1 MAIMFDYT
9 QSKFWQGSWYPY
21 WSLILMTTVLGFFG
35 LDHVWLRSPLSGFL
49 KFIVNILTLGLWYFY
64 DILQVL
70 GEKDSVMKNGLS
82 APFVGPLG
90 IGAGMF
96 KDSNPDGPTA
106 RSPLKFMA
114 YMFLLMLP
122 FGIDLYVA
130 GDSNGA
136 IVKFILT
143 ILIIFVI
150 PFFIAVIWGFVNIG
164 RSVLMPKD
172 LFTKGTY
179 RMFPVS
185 WFMDPLG
192 SSTLGPVDIPAGV
205 GECGS
210 GGAGSVASYVAG
222 PILQKVP
229 IIAAAGAAVDAAT
242 AAAGVATAAAKGAS
256 AAIETTTNAYQN
268 IVDGVVKPATQIVGT
283 GVALGS
289 QMAAIKAQ
297 IPTKEGLA
305 SAAVDKLIQK
315 GGGGGGDSGADL
327 ALLGLFTIILG
338 GGAIVAAN
346 RMGLNSSLFKKQK
359 EDANDTPPEP

>member
-9 QSKFWQGSWYPY
+9 QSKFWGGSWYPY

-49 KFIVNILTLGLWYFY
+49 KFIINIFTLGLWYFY

-96 KDSNPDGPTA
+96 KDSNPDSPTA
-106 RSPLKFMA
+106 RSPLRFMA

-150 PFFIAVIWGFVNIG
+150 PFFIAVIWGFVNMG

-192 SSTLGPVDIPAGV
+192 PSILGPVDIPAGV

-210 GGAGSVASYVAG
+210 GGAGSIVGSM
-222 PILQKVP
+222 LQRVP
-229 IIAAAGAAVDAAT
+229 VIAAAGAAVDAAT
-242 AAAGVATAAAKGAS
+242 AAADVATAAAKGAS

-268 IVDGVVKPATQIVGT
+268 IVDSVVKPATRVIGT
-283 GVALGS
+283 GATLGS
-289 QMAAIKAQ
+289 QMTALKAQ

-305 SAAVDKLIQK
+305 SAAVNKLIQK
-315 GGGGGGDSGADL
+315 GGGGDSGANL
-327 ALLGLFTIILG
+327 ALLGLFIIILG
-338 GGAIVAAN
+338 GGTISAAN
-346 RMGLNSSLFKKQK
+346 RMGLNSYLFNKQK
-359 EDANDTPPEP
+359 EDDNDTPPEP

>member
-1 MAIMFDYT
+1 
-9 QSKFWQGSWYPY
+9 
-21 WSLILMTTVLGFFG
+21 MTVVFGFFG

-49 KFIVNILTLGLWYFY
+49 KFVLNIFTLGIWYFY
-64 DILQVL
+64 DILQVF

-82 APFVGPLG
+82 APLIGPLG

-114 YMFLLMLP
+114 YMLLLWMP
-122 FGIDLYVA
+122 FGIDLYIA

-143 ILIIFVI
+143 MLAFLVLPLFV
-150 PFFIAVIWGFVNIG
+150 AVIWGFANIG
-164 RSVLMPKD
+164 RSIFMPKE

-192 SSTLGPVDIPAGV
+192 PSTLGPVDIPAGV

-210 GGAGSVASYVAG
+210 GGAGSVVSYVAG
-222 PILQKVP
+222 PILETIPVV
-229 IIAAAGAAVDAAT
+229 GAAQAAVQAAT
-242 AAAGVATAAAKGAS
+242 ATADVATVAAKGAA
-256 AAIETTTNAYQN
+256 AAIETTQNAYKN
-268 IVDGVVKPATQIVGT
+268 IVDSIIKPATQVIGT

-289 QMAAIKAQ
+289 QMAELKAQ
-297 IPTKEGLA
+297 IPTREGLMA
-305 SAAVDKLIQK
+305 SATSKLIQK
-315 GGGGGGDSGADL
+315 GGGSDTDISGM
-327 ALLGLFTIILG
+327 ALLILFVVILG
-338 GGAIVAAN
+338 GGTIMAAS
-346 RMGLNSSLFKKQK
+346 RMGLNSSLFTKQK
-359 EDANDTPPEP
+359 EDADDTPPKP